1 MDYSPPLCP
10 LNSLGKN
17 TGVGCHSHLQGIFPN
32 QVSNPGLLHCR
43 QILYHLSHQG
53 SPYAQL
59 EIVKKIYIQTNI
71 WFSMQLCVLRR
82 QHPGKQRVFRTGLC
96 FSLWAW
102 RYIWNITP
110 LFLMRIQATALWW
123 WPYRGI
129 YCTLAVS
136 TSWDYFQRLMENS
149 DGRFST
155 FEFTSLPL
163 GMQTVMCLETWWG
176 SSRKGFLHSS
186 LHRAVLRAFWHH
198 WELALGTSVF
208 PRITKKKNFRVG
220 MGMFP
225 AFGNNANLVS
235 PLFLTSFFNS

>member
-1 MDYSPPLCP
+1 
-10 LNSLGKN
+10 
-17 TGVGCHSHLQGIFPN
+17 
-32 QVSNPGLLHCR
+32 
-43 QILYHLSHQG
+43 
-53 SPYAQL
+53 
-59 EIVKKIYIQTNI
+59 
-71 WFSMQLCVLRR
+71 MQLCVLRR

-136 TSWDYFQRLMENS
+136 TSWDYFQRPMENS
-149 DGRFST
+149 DGKFST

-208 PRITKKKNFRVG
+208 LRITKKKNFRVG